1 VDVETVLQEAIET
14 GEIITIIYK
23 GGSKPGAKRDISPIS
38 ISNGK
43 VRARCH
49 SSNAVKHFMLEKID
63 LAVSGETKSEFWED
77 VEKKEDKTYESLE
90 SIYNEFNSSFKDMG
104 WYVFME
110 NNSLSLHRKQKR
122 ANKPLKASSVSLDYN
137 EYTSDFVM
145 GIDGEI
151 REENIRKS
159 TRPYALRAN
168 GKNTKTYGHLSSAV
182 PQFIEWA
189 NELAPNKT

>member
-1 VDVETVLQEAIET
+1 MGIETVLKEAMET

-23 GGSKPGAKRDISPIS
+23 GGSKPGSKRDISPIS
-38 ISNGK
+38 IKNGK
-43 VRARCH
+43 VRARCL
-49 SSNAVKHFMLEKID
+49 SSNAIKQFMLAKIE
-63 LAVSGETKSEFWED
+63 LIGSGETKSEFWED
-77 VEKKEDKTYESLE
+77 IEEVNTYESLE
-90 SIYNEFNSSFKDMG
+90 SIYNELSSSFKDMG

-122 ANKPLKASSVSLDYN
+122 ADKPLKASSVNIDYS
-137 EYTSDFVM
+137 EYTSDSVM
-145 GIDGEI
+145 GLDGEI

-159 TRPYALRAN
+159 TRPYALRAD

-182 PQFIEWA
+182 PQFIKWA